1 MRNRI
6 IITTIVIALVVIGAF
21 TYFKRSGQAPPYEFT
36 VAQRGNIIQEVNV
49 IGHVKPAESVDLAFE
64 KGGKVSRVYVAVGER
79 INAGKLLVSL
89 SNSELVA
96 QSDQAKAGVE
106 SAKAQLQQY
115 QAALAIQQA
124 KLDELKRGTRQEEIQ
139 ISETKVEN
147 ARKALTD
154 AEINLTNVKNKAD
167 ADLQEDYDGAL
178 TAVAASVTV
187 GTNAIFI
194 ITDIQ
199 VTDFSGGNADDN
211 IVANGKGAAVLALL
225 GGQNAGRMTND
236 SIGKLNGG
244 AKATTDSAQSDP
256 SHENVDNTLI
266 EVKNALQKVKVALD
280 VIPTDLLSSTEKSD
294 INTEKNNIDSEITTL
309 TNKQQAIAVQ
319 KAANSGAVSAA
330 EANVNDAQNTLLSSE
345 DELALKKASATP
357 EQISAQ
363 EAQVA
368 QAEANIASQ
377 QAQIKQA
384 EANVRKYQAQLAK
397 TVIRSPINGII
408 TKQDAQVGEIV
419 SANMVI
425 ISVISETRFEIK
437 ANVPEVDIAKIKIG
451 NPAHLTLDAYGR
463 DVIFEA
469 RVTKIDPAATIIE
482 GVTTYK
488 ITLEFDIEDKRI
500 RSSMTA
506 NLDISSDRRE
516 NVISIPQRSIVRRNG
531 NKFVRILDGEILREE
546 AVEIGLRGSDGNI
559 EIISGIN
566 AGDKVITFIEE

>member
-1 MRNRI
+1 MNKKI

-21 TYFKRSGQAPPYEFT
+21 TYFKRSGQSSPYEFT
-36 VAQRGNIIQEVNV
+36 VSQRSNIIQEVNV

-79 INAGKLLVSL
+79 VNAGKLLVSL

-115 QAALAIQQA
+115 QAALATQQA

-139 ISETKVEN
+139 ISETRVEN

-167 ADLQEDYDGAL
+167 VDLQGDYDGAL

-187 GTNAIFI
+187 GTNAIFT
-194 ITDIQ
+194 ITNIQ
-199 VTDFSGGNADDN
+199 VTDFTGGSTDDN
-211 IVANGKGAAVLALL
+211 IVANGKGAAVLVLL
-225 GGQNAGRMTND
+225 GGQNAGRMAND

-244 AKATTDSAQSDP
+244 AKATAESARSDP
-256 SHENVDNTLI
+256 SHENVDNALI
-266 EVKNALQKVKVALD
+266 EVKDALQKVKAALD
-280 VIPTDLLSSTEKSD
+280 VIPTDLLSLTEKSD

-309 TNKQQAIAVQ
+309 ASKQQAIAVQ
-319 KAANSGAVSAA
+319 KAANLSTISAA
-330 EANVNDAQNTLLSSE
+330 EANVNDAQSALLSAE
-345 DELALKKASATP
+345 DELVLKRAGATP

-368 QAEANIASQ
+368 QAEANIVSQ

-384 EANVRKYQAQLAK
+384 EANVRNYQAQLAK
-397 TVIRSPINGII
+397 TFIRSPINGII

-425 ISVISETRFEIK
+425 ISVISESRFEIK
-437 ANVPEVDIAKIKIG
+437 ANVPEVDIAKIKVG

-500 RSSMTA
+500 KSSMTA
-506 NLDISSDRRE
+506 NLDILTDGRQD
-516 NVISIPQRSIVRRNG
+516 VIAIPQRAVITKNG
-531 NKFVRILDGEILREE
+531 EKFVRVVRDSLIEEIQIKTGLISRDGL
-546 AVEIGLRGSDGNI
+546 I
-559 EIISGIN
+559 EITDGLN
-566 AGDKVITFIEE
+566 EGDKVVTFVEE